1 MTMRT
6 TAPRCPTCG
15 GQSRDWSLCRAC
27 ANTLLSELR
36 ALPDVMRD
44 LQDKR
49 VGRTV
54 MPAPA
59 NMVSDPEE
67 APVPFSDQ
75 ARRVH
80 DLIVSTVGS
89 WIRALTQD
97 AADLDDLG
105 PTMPSWCSWLAQRI
119 DRIRYH
125 EAAGQ
130 IADDIGGCIKRARA
144 AVDLP
149 PELRLVQRCEVCGHG
164 IFAGPEDKTVV
175 CVHCKRANVE
185 PLPEIDVEQARSRLD
200 GMVEHQW
207 ATASKCALVLAAY
220 GMPVRADTIQNWA
233 RPERGG
239 RLKVR
244 GVDGAGR
251 RLYRVGDVADLVR
264 AATRRVTS
272 DAASSLDRVTESS
285 R

>member
-1 MTMRT
+1 MKT
-6 TAPRCPTCG
+6 TTPKCPTCG
-15 GQSRDWSLCRAC
+15 GNSRDWSLCKSC

-105 PTMPSWCSWLAQRI
+105 PTMSSWCRWLAQRI

-130 IADDIGGCIKRARA
+130 IAKDIGGCIKRARA

-149 PELRLVQRCEVCGHG
+149 PELRLVQKCEVCGHG
-164 IFAGPEDKTVV
+164 IFAAKGEETVV
-175 CVHCKRANVE
+175 CVHCKRAGIPNPPVINV
-185 PLPEIDVEQARSRLD
+185 DQARQKLA
-200 GMVEHQW
+200 GMIEHQW
-207 ATASKCALVLAAY
+207 ATGAKCALLLAAH
-220 GMPVRADTIQNWA
+220 GMPVREDTIREWA
-233 RPERGG
+233 RPDRGG
-239 RLKVR
+239 KLKVR
-244 GVDGAGR
+244 GHDQAGR

-264 AATRRVTS
+264 AATRRATS
-272 DAASSLDRVTESS
+272 NVASKLDGVPQ
-285 R
+285 